1 MKKRFI
7 YLGLSVFIL
16 LSGCTGN
23 QAMDETDHSS
33 ITVIGADS
41 EIIERSETISD
52 IVVDLYGID
61 DATTIILNDIAL
73 IAVKIAYD
81 QKLTDETIKTIES
94 VVSTDDSNIKEILI
108 TDKAKIFSD
117 IDNILSELLQGKT
130 YDSLVDEI
138 NKIKNKI
145 SW

>member
-1 MKKRFI
+1 MKKFFI
-7 YLGLSVFIL
+7 YLSLTVFIL

-73 IAVKIAYD
+73 IGVKIAYD
-81 QKLTDETIKTIES
+81 QKLTDDTIKTIES
-94 VVSTDDSNIKEILI
+94 VVSTNDSNIKEIII
-108 TDKAKIFSD
+108 TDKDKIFSD

-145 SW
+145 S

>member
-145 SW
+145 S